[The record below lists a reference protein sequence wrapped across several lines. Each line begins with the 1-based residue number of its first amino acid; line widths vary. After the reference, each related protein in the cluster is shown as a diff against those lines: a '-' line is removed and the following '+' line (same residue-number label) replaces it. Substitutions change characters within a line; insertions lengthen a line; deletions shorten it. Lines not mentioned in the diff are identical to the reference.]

1 MSHQSPLWYLISAG
15 NLFQIRRLQ
24 FPFHCRHQTTTGIG
38 ENVAKNLNRI
48 LSISQIAFLA
58 RRNLNWK
65 RTFIYISNKR
75 NATPAQYI
83 NTTFVPTGLT
93 SKNYFFQREKFL
105 SLLWLSP
112 FPSLEGGRWWGVWL
126 ESIKAASTEHRLDQ
140 PTRARLSLGCKK
152 SGDFSNKGE
161 VVSGMSKHWSLYLPS
176 SNLQSQGYFWGEACP
191 YRGKSMPE
199 WWKTEHLPARAGLCW
214 GYRCMYLYKGI
225 ELYLQEQGYIWDIMK
240 WSWYNNGWQ
249 WASSIPTLIL
259 TSAGAEAVWDA
270 SIFLYVIKIC
280 NFMCRYENFQLVS
293 FLNKT
298 HLAI

>member
-24 FPFHCRHQTTTGIG
+24 FPFHWCHQTTTGIG

-75 NATPAQYI
+75 NTTPPQYI
-83 NTTFVPTGLT
+83 NTTVVPTGLT
-93 SKNYFFQREKFL
+93 SENFFSNERSFYVF
-105 SLLWLSP
+105 SGFSP

-161 VVSGMSKHWSLYLPS
+161 VVSGMSKHWSLYPPLEFKPTES
-176 SNLQSQGYFWGEACP
+176 GLFLGRSLSLQGQAYAWMV
-191 YRGKSMPE
+191 KN
-199 WWKTEHLPARAGLCW
+199 RAFTCEGRVVL
-214 GYRCMYLYKGI
+214 GI
-225 ELYLQEQGYIWDIMK
+225 
-240 WSWYNNGWQ
+240 
-249 WASSIPTLIL
+249 
-259 TSAGAEAVWDA
+259 
-270 SIFLYVIKIC
+270 
-280 NFMCRYENFQLVS
+280 
-293 FLNKT
+293 
-298 HLAI
+298 